1 MTRYTIVKA
10 KSFVDLEKSVNEAIR
25 NGYVP
30 TGGPVRLGGDGVV
43 WWGQAMILNLG
54 LN

>member
-1 MTRYTIVKA
+1 MTRYIIIKA
-10 KSFVDLEKSVNEAIR
+10 TSFKGLEKSVNEAIS